1 MLKVLEGKVIRGFGE
16 GAKYV
21 SKPVYNLLLTELLD
35 EQPYPGTLNVET
47 GVSYKKIVK
56 ECPPSHVKS
65 VLIDGVERGGFFY
78 WFGDVLQKDK
88 RVMALILRPFLS
100 RHMETVLEIVSGMN
114 LRKEL
119 GLDDGASVM
128 IKLIC
133 GEQPKVD

>member
-35 EQPYPGTLNVET
+35 EQPYPGTLNVEV
-47 GVSYKKIVK
+47 GISYKEIVK

-65 VLIDGVERGGFFY
+65 VLMDGVERGGFFY
-78 WFGDVLQKDK
+78 WFGDVLQENKK
-88 RVMALILRPFLS
+88 VMSLILRPFLS
-100 RHMETVLEIVSGMN
+100 RHAETVLEVVSGMN

-119 GLDDGASVM
+119 ALGDGAPLR

-133 GEQPKVD
+133 GELPKVD